1 MKINVDDLIWFD
13 TQSCF
18 IGGCWQKP
26 KSDNYISL
34 IDPSDGQEICK
45 IARSM
50 KDDVDLSV
58 ASAKNALSGEWGNYT
73 ALDRSRMLQKIR
85 SLVKEKIDVLAK
97 LESLDVGKPLAQSKA
112 DANALERYLEFYS
125 GAADK
130 IHGDTIPY
138 QSGYT
143 VYSLREPHG
152 VTAHIIPWN
161 YPMQIIGRS
170 VVAALTM
177 GNAVVLKPSEDACLT
192 ALAFADICRE
202 AGLPKGALN
211 VLSGLG
217 REAGQML
224 SEHPDVNH
232 ISFTGSVSVGS
243 QIQKNAARNIVPVTL
258 ELGGKSP
265 QIVFSDAN
273 IDEAVPFLLKA
284 GLQNAGQTCS
294 ASSRI
299 IIQSSIYSKVEEVLI
314 EAYKNLSVGP
324 AIEDFD
330 VGPLISNKQVKTV
343 ERYLKFGSD
352 LIKLA
357 EAKINPHSCSK
368 GSFVAPTLFGDV
380 DPQHILAQEEIFGPI
395 QVLIPFSDEEEAVKI
410 ANGTKYGLVAG
421 LWTKDGSRQM
431 RMAKSIKAGQIFI
444 NNYGAG
450 GGVELPFG
458 GVGHSGFGREK
469 GIEALNSFSILKTV
483 AVNHG

>member
-1 MKINVDDLIWFD
+1 MTINIDDLLWFD
-13 TQSCF
+13 TKNCF
-18 IGGCWQKP
+18 INGCWKKP
-26 KSDNYISL
+26 KSDNYITL
-34 IDPSDGQEICK
+34 IDPSNGQETCK

-58 ASAKNALSGEWGNYT
+58 ASAKNALNGEWGNYS
-73 ALDRSRMLQKIR
+73 ALDRSRMLQKIGN
-85 SLVKEKIDVLAK
+85 LVKGKIDVLAK
-97 LESLDVGKPLAQSKA
+97 LESFDVGKPLTQSKA
-112 DANALERYLEFYS
+112 DANALARYLEFYS

-138 QSGYT
+138 QNGYT
-143 VYSLREPHG
+143 VYSFREPHG

-211 VLSGLG
+211 VLTGLG
-217 REAGQML
+217 YEAGKML
-224 SEHPDVNH
+224 SEHPDINH

-243 QIQKNAARNIVPVTL
+243 QIQKSAANNIVPVTL

-299 IIQSSIYSKVEEVLI
+299 LIQNSVYSKVERILT
-314 EAYKNLSVGP
+314 EAYKKLSVGP

-330 VGPLISNKQVKTV
+330 VGPLISKKQAKIV
-343 ERYLKFGSD
+343 ESFLKFGSD
-352 LIKLA
+352 LNKLA
-357 EAKINPHSCSK
+357 EAKINPLSCSR

-380 DPQHILAQEEIFGPI
+380 DPQHMLAQEEIFGPI
-395 QVLIPFSDEEEAVKI
+395 QVLIPFNDEEEAVKI